1 MAKMWVR
8 GGRYPEGTAFL
19 VEVNMPRLKKTKDG
33 VPEPPPN
40 FSPEDKA
47 KTFDSDSPP
56 VFTFIQGVS
65 EALEKKEK

>member
-1 MAKMWVR
+1 M
-8 GGRYPEGTAFL
+8 GGPEKKTYF
-19 VEVNMPRLKKTKDG
+19 VEVNSPRLKRTKDG